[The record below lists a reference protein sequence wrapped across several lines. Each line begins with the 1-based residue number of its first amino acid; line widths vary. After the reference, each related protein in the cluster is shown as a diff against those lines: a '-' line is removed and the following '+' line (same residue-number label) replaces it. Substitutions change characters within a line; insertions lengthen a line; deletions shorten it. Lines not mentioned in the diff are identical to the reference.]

1 MTTAVTN
8 PTAKNPG
15 VTSDVNNI
23 LNPAKP
29 ASRTVTADVSGGN
42 VSSAVSSAG
51 DQSVFGNATKTLG
64 KQDFLTL
71 LVTQMRYQDPLSP
84 QDNTAYVAQLA
95 QFSQLEGTQNINTSI
110 DDLSKKI
117 TDLVGNQTNNSSAIT
132 NASATNL
139 IGKYARVNAEDIAY
153 VSGQNGG
160 VTLNVHTDA
169 GTDPVLSILDKDGA
183 IVNVVPLTPGKEAQ
197 VNWDGSK
204 MDGTKAATGNYTLK
218 VTSRDGATQ
227 AGYAYFENKVNGIS
241 YTKDGVRLE
250 INGQQIGMDQ
260 VLHVGDQALAP
271 QE

>member
-1 MTTAVTN
+1 MTTSVTN
-8 PTAKNPG
+8 PSSTNTG
-15 VTSDVNNI
+15 VTSDVNSI
-23 LNPAKP
+23 LNPTKAP
-29 ASRTVTADVSGGN
+29 GRTVTADVTGGSVN
-42 VSSAVSSAG
+42 STVASAG
-51 DQSVFGNATKTLG
+51 DQSVFSGATKTLG

-71 LVTQMRYQDPLSP
+71 LVTQMRYQDPLQP

-110 DDLSKKI
+110 DDLGKKI
-117 TDLVGNQTNNSSAIT
+117 TDLVGNQSNSASAIT

-183 IVNVVPLTPGKEAQ
+183 IVNVVPLTSGTEAQ

-218 VTSRDGATQ
+218 VTSRDGTAQ

-241 YTKDGVRLE
+241 YAKDGVRLE

-260 VLHVGDQALAP
+260 VLHVGDEPLASDN
-271 QE
+271 

>member
-1 MTTAVTN
+1 MTTAVTSPSAAN
-8 PTAKNPG
+8 TG
-15 VTSDVNNI
+15 VTSDVNSI
-23 LNPAKP
+23 LNPAKAP
-29 ASRTVTADVSGGN
+29 GRQVTADVAGGN
-42 VSSAVSSAG
+42 VNSTVSSAG
-51 DQSVFGNATKTLG
+51 DQSVFANASKTLG

-110 DDLSKKI
+110 EDLGKKI
-117 TDLVGNQTNNSSAIT
+117 TDMVGNQSNSSSAIT

-153 VSGQNGG
+153 VSGQSGA

-183 IVNVVPLTPGKEAQ
+183 IVNVVPLKSGAEEQ
-197 VNWDGSK
+197 VSWDGTK
-204 MDGTKAATGNYTLK
+204 MDGKKAATGKYTLK
-218 VTSRDGATQ
+218 VTSRDGTTQ

-260 VLHVGDQALAP
+260 VLHVGDQALAS
-271 QE
+271 QD